1 MRQKDGKLKLN
12 KQDKPVVL
20 MLGTGWGA
28 HSLVKVRGLPCA
40 AGAGARVGGRWVRLH
55 EDKPVVLVLG
65 TGWGAHSL
73 VKVGLS
79 TA

>member
-20 MLGTGWGA
+20 
-28 HSLVKVRGLPCA
+28 
-40 AGAGARVGGRWVRLH
+40 
-55 EDKPVVLVLG
+55 VLG

-73 VKVGLS
+73 SKVRSRQGCTVGRKGSTDIGALKRPQFANEPQMGGLS
-79 TA
+79 LTWPHTHL